1 MRFIKVALVL
11 LSVSTMLSLSTA
23 GAQTPQRGATPPA
36 PARGATP
43 ARGSASPSGA
53 LVATLGQLMKGILYP
68 NSNVVFYAQDKD
80 PAKVKPAPDP
90 SLSTDPLASTYG
102 GWEAVENSAL
112 ALYEAADLLTIPG
125 RKCTNGKP
133 VPIQNPDWPKLVQ
146 GLRDAGL
153 TVYKA
158 AQSKN
163 QDTMVEVSGTVSDAC
178 SACHEV
184 YREKRGGPQDR
195 CLP

>member
-11 LSVSTMLSLSTA
+11 LSVSVLISLSSA

-36 PARGATP
+36 AARGTAP

-53 LVATLGQLMKGILYP
+53 AVATLGQLMKGILYP
-68 NSNVVFYAQDKD
+68 NSNVIFFAQDKD
-80 PAKVKPAPDP
+80 PAKVKPAADP

-133 VPIQNPDWPKLVQ
+133 VPIQNADWPKLVQ

-163 QDTMVEVSGTVSDAC
+163 MDKIVDSADAMTT
-178 SACHEV
+178 ACANCHDK
-184 YREKRGGPQDR
+184 YREKPTLAAR
-195 CLP
+195 CQ

>member
-23 GAQTPQRGATPPA
+23 AAQTPQRGATPPA
-36 PARGATP
+36 PARGATL

-53 LVATLGQLMKGILYP
+53 PVATLGQLMKGILYP

-80 PAKVKPAPDP
+80 PAKVKLAPDP

-112 ALYEAADLLTIPG
+112 ALYEAADLLTFPG

-133 VPIQNPDWPKLVQ
+133 VPIENPDWPKLVQ
-146 GLRDAGL
+146 SLRDAGL

-158 AQSKN
+158 GQSKN
-163 QDTMVEVSGTVSDAC
+163 MDNIVD
-178 SACHEV
+178 
-184 YREKRGGPQDR
+184 
-195 CLP
+195 

>member
-11 LSVSTMLSLSTA
+11 LSVSIMVSLSTA

-36 PARGATP
+36 PARDATP
-43 ARGSASPSGA
+43 ARSSASPSGA
-53 LVATLGQLMKGILYP
+53 PVATLGQLMKGILYP
-68 NSNVVFYAQDKD
+68 NSNVIFFAQDKD
-80 PAKVKPAPDP
+80 PAKVKPAGDP

-102 GWEAVENSAL
+102 GREAVENSAL
-112 ALYEAADLLTIPG
+112 ALYEAADLLTIPR

-153 TVYKA
+153 NAYKA

-163 QDTMVEVSGTVSDAC
+163 MDKIVDAADVMTT
-178 SACHEV
+178 ACANCHDK
-184 YREKRGGPQDR
+184 YREKPT
-195 CLP
+195 L